1 MLQQLPTTLVS
12 AFHYRSLLNLLLSL
26 ILGGGHEINM
36 SDRTLSND

>member
-1 MLQQLPTTLVS
+1 MLQHLLKTLVS
-12 AFHYRSLLNLLLSL
+12 AFHYCSLLNFLMSL